1 MNTRIYRNI
10 GLTQREYLYSRT
22 VTSSHIFSRQ
32 ETRLEENKN
41 ETAAMTV
48 PITFFFSFV
57 VVVVRQLLQTLSIL
71 QVFVCA
77 VLFFPLFFSFWARIN
92 CRMLPRPNLT
102 CQHSSFSFLG
112 YFDQGRQ
119 YVVTSWLASEP
130 HRCHQHDERIIQF
143 LMLEARE
150 TIKSYSL
157 RSTAL
162 ANWTAG

>member
-48 PITFFFSFV
+48 PITFFF
-57 VVVVRQLLQTLSIL
+57 LSSSSSS
-71 QVFVCA
+71 CA
-77 VLFFPLFFSFWARIN
+77 SCCRLSLYYKFLCVLCYFFHFFFSFWARIN

-119 YVVTSWLASEP
+119 YVVELT
-130 HRCHQHDERIIQF
+130 R
-143 LMLEARE
+143 
-150 TIKSYSL
+150 K
-157 RSTAL
+157 
-162 ANWTAG
+162 